1 MEATMRHP
9 EKLVRIFGLLALAA
23 ATIIFISACKAKET
37 TEAGVVEKAAP
48 ADQITMP
55 MVASVLGKAE
65 ADHSG
70 AFDMTIGDNELWIV
84 YHFYTP
90 EIQDIDD
97 DIGVDMAPKIKELY
111 KTFKTL
117 DRVVFVVHV
126 SHPDSIPE
134 WKPYCA
140 FVMTRKVIKE
150 TNWTDL
156 LDRDFFKVVQELR
169 YAQ

>member
-1 MEATMRHP
+1 MHHQ
-9 EKLVRIFGLLALAA
+9 KNSVRTFGLLILAA
-23 ATIIFISACKAKET
+23 ATMIFMSACQAKEK
-37 TEAGVVEKAAP
+37 TETGVVEKATP
-48 ADQITMP
+48 ADQISLP
-55 MVASVLGKAE
+55 MVAAVLGKAE
-65 ADHSG
+65 AERSG

-90 EIQDIDD
+90 EIQDIND

-117 DRVVFVVHV
+117 DRVVFVIHV
-126 SHPDSIPE
+126 SHPDSASE

-140 FVMTRKVIKE
+140 FVMTRKVIQE

-156 LDRDFFKVVQELR
+156 LDRDFFNVVQELK

>member
-1 MEATMRHP
+1 MEVTMRYSK
-9 EKLVRIFGLLALAA
+9 KLVRFFGLLALVG
-23 ATIIFISACKAKET
+23 ATMIFISACKAKET
-37 TEAGVVEKAAP
+37 TEAGAAEKAEP

-55 MVASVLGKAE
+55 MVAAVLGKAE
-65 ADHSG
+65 AEHSG
-70 AFDMTIGDNELWIV
+70 VFDMTIGDNELWIV

-90 EIQDIDD
+90 EIQDIND
-97 DIGVDMAPKIKELY
+97 DIGTDMAPKIKELY

-117 DRVVFVVHV
+117 DRVVFVVQV
-126 SHPDSIPE
+126 SHPDSPME

-156 LDRDFFKVVQELR
+156 LDRDFFQVVQELK